1 MDDADRRPP
10 RELERG
16 SGGRDRAPEPR
27 FLTVGQVVGAHGVG
41 GELKVEILS
50 DDPQRFARLRRVF
63 LGPDDEQ
70 PVACRVE
77 STRLHGSQVLIKLE
91 GCDDRTAALAR
102 RGTLLFVPLAE
113 AIPLAEDE
121 YFEHQIVGLEVWT
134 DAGEFLGKVADI
146 LYTRANEVYV
156 VQDASTR
163 REILL
168 PAIEEVIRAIDL
180 EAGRLVVHLM
190 EGLS

>member
-1 MDDADRRPP
+1 
-10 RELERG
+10 
-16 SGGRDRAPEPR
+16 
-27 FLTVGQVVGAHGVG
+27 LTVGQVVGAHGVR
-41 GELKVEILS
+41 GELKVEIMS

-63 LGPDDEQ
+63 VGPDDRD

-77 STRLHGSQVLIKLE
+77 STRLHGGHVLVKLE
-91 GCDDRTAALAR
+91 GCDDRSAALAQ

-121 YFEHQIVGLEVWT
+121 YYEHQIVGLEVWT
-134 DAGEFLGKVADI
+134 AAGEFLGKVVDI

-156 VQDASTR
+156 VQEEGTR

-168 PAIEEVIRAIDL
+168 PAIEEVVQSIDL
-180 EAGRLVVHLM
+180 DAGRLVVHLI

>member
-1 MDDADRRPP
+1 VDDAERRPA
-10 RELERG
+10 RESERG
-16 SGGRDRAPEPR
+16 SGGRDRASEPR
-27 FLTVGQVVGAHGVG
+27 FLTVGQVVGAHGVQ
-41 GELKVEILS
+41 GELRVKIMS
-50 DDPQRFARLRRVF
+50 DDPQRFARLEQVY
-63 LGPDDEQ
+63 LGPDDKN
-70 PVACRVE
+70 PAACRVE
-77 STRLHGSQVLIKLE
+77 STRLHGRQVLIKLE
-91 GCDDRTAALAR
+91 GCDDRNAAQAR

-134 DAGEFLGKVADI
+134 AAGDFLGRVVDI

-156 VQDASTR
+156 VQEEGTR

-168 PAIEEVIRAIDL
+168 PAIEEVVQAIDL